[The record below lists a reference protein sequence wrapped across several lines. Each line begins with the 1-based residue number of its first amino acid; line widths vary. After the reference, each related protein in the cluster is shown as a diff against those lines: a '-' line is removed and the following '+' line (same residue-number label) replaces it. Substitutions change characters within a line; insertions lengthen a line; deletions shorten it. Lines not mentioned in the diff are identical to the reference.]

1 MKLDRWFLGASA
13 IGALNTVNAY
23 RPLARKRAGGVLA
36 FALGWPTSEEPL
48 FTIGLQGVA
57 VAAAARRGALRSP
70 IGKAGLALTAVSW
83 AALARLAA
91 QADRV
96 ADLFEDRLVAGL
108 GPDYRTEI
116 PADTR
121 AEPPITLAERV
132 LPSLGQRRRYRN
144 IRKLEYGDFGRRNR
158 LDIWSAADLHP
169 GDKAPV
175 ILHVHGGGWVVGN
188 EQVQGE
194 VLLSEMARRGW
205 VGVAI
210 TYRLSPKATW
220 PDHIIDVKRAIAWTR
235 EHIAEYG
242 GDPDFIAITGGSAG
256 GHLCS
261 LAALTPSDPEYQPGF
276 ESADTSVQAAVPLYG
291 VYDVGDLAG
300 TGDRQIADVW
310 DRIVAKARPDADPAA
325 VSRASPIT
333 RVDADAP
340 PMFVIHGA
348 NDTLVPVE
356 QARRFVERLRALSEQ
371 LVIYAELPG
380 TQHGFEVY
388 RSVRGLH
395 TSRAIARFLEVVH
408 TRWSQRSHPAPVG

>member
-1 MKLDRWFLGASA
+1 VHHPLEPYSA
-13 IGALNTVNAY
+13 R
-23 RPLARKRAGGVLA
+23 RPN
-36 FALGWPTSEEPL
+36 P
-48 FTIGLQGVA
+48 
-57 VAAAARRGALRSP
+57 AAALEALRH
-70 IGKAGLALTAVSW
+70 
-83 AALARLAA
+83 
-91 QADRV
+91 
-96 ADLFEDRLVAGL
+96 
-108 GPDYRTEI
+108 
-116 PADTR
+116 
-121 AEPPITLAERV
+121 
-132 LPSLGQRRRYRN
+132 RRRYAEKTLN
-144 IRKLEYGDFGRRNR
+144 IPYGPNGRSHQ
-158 LDIWSAADLHP
+158 LDVWRRPDLP
-169 GDKAPV
+169 EGYRAPV
-175 ILHVHGGGWVVGN
+175 LIQVPGGGWSVNDKRG
-188 EQVQGE
+188 QGYPLMSRMTE
-194 VLLSEMARRGW
+194 LGW
-205 VGVAI
+205 ICVSI
-210 TYRLSPKATW
+210 NYSRSPRNAW
-220 PDHIIDVKRAIAWTR
+220 PTHIVDVKRAIAWVR
-235 EHIAEYG
+235 ANIAEYG

-333 RVDADAP
+333 RVNADAP